1 MRASPIGKYFPR
13 VLETFRAG
21 DLAHGFQIWGWFL
34 GATEW
39 QHGEERRQWT
49 GFFVFAVCEHRTM
62 ASCYAENSE
71 GERLGRRRKVV
82 PVVEEE
88 KVVLV
93 PVVVVGRRGGGA
105 ARSLGWSVG

>member
-1 MRASPIGKYFPR
+1 MQRSGSTARSDDNGQEILCSPCVNI
-13 VLETFRAG
+13 
-21 DLAHGFQIWGWFL
+21 
-34 GATEW
+34 
-39 QHGEERRQWT
+39 ER
-49 GFFVFAVCEHRTM
+49 F